1 LLLRW
6 RVLQIADSSFPTGG
20 FAHSSGLEAAVQR
33 GFVRDVGDL
42 ADYIDALLWSTG
54 RVMLPFVGAAFDA
67 PDALRSVGA
76 HLDAFLSNH
85 VQKRASLTQ
94 GRAFIATCER
104 IFDHPRIAEWAECVR
119 KREAPAHLAPLFGAT
134 FAALDLE
141 RVETLGVFLHYALR
155 GGLSAAVR
163 LGVLGPHEAQR
174 MHGAAIPTLDAVLSA
189 CAATAPDA
197 AANTAPIFDIV
208 AATHDELYAR
218 MFQS

>member
-33 GFVRDVGDL
+33 GFVRDVADL

-67 PDALRSVGA
+67 PDALRSIGE
-76 HLDAFLSNH
+76 HLDALLSNH

-104 IFDHPRIAEWAECVR
+104 IFDHPRIAGWAECVR

-141 RVETLGVFLHYALR
+141 RIETLGVFLHYALR

-163 LGVLGPHEAQR
+163 LGVVGPHEAQR

-197 AANTAPIFDIV
+197 AANTAPILDIV

>member
-1 LLLRW
+1 LLRW
-6 RVLQIADSSFPTGG
+6 RVLQLADSGFPTGG

-33 GFVRDVGDL
+33 GFVRGAAEL
-42 ADYIDALLWSTG
+42 ADYVDAVLWSTG
-54 RVMLPFVGAAFDA
+54 RVILPFVGAAFDA
-67 PDALRSVGA
+67 PDALWAVGE
-76 HLDAFLSNH
+76 HLDALLSNH

-104 IFDHPRIAEWAECVR
+104 IFDHPRIAGWAERAR
-119 KREAPAHLAPLFGAT
+119 KREGAAHLAPLFGAT

-141 RVETLGVFLHYALR
+141 RIETLGIFLHVALR
-155 GGLSAAVR
+155 GSLSAAVR

-174 MHGAAIPTLDAVLSA
+174 MHGAAMPTLDGVLSA
-189 CAATAPDA
+189 CAGIAPDD
-197 AANTAPIFDIV
+197 AANPAPILDIV